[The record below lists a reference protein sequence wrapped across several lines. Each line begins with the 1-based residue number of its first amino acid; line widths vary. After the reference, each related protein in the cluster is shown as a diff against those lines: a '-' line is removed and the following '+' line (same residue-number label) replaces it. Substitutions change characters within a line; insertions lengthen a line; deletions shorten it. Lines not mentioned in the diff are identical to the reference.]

1 MKSRQP
7 REDRRLCAQSGE
19 TTFGVAPQ
27 RCPLSS
33 SLVAKLPLFLE
44 IGNGKS
50 LFVCREIPTENR
62 EIPISNREIPTGA
75 NSLRT
80 GAMLGEGP
88 GRVGEKKAWCRL
100 FPALLLAFAGPVP
113 SWARLQAAG
122 SQLRP
127 RARLEGGTPGINTNA
142 KRPPTSLRVAVGST
156 QN

>member
-33 SLVAKLPLFLE
+33 SLTAKLRIFL
-44 IGNGKS
+44 GFCKGKS
-50 LFVCREIPTENR
+50 LFVRREIPMENREIPTARREIPTERNC
-62 EIPISNREIPTGA
+62 TG
-75 NSLRT
+75 T
-80 GAMLGEGP
+80 GYASEMSRHIEEG
-88 GRVGEKKAWCRL
+88 KKPWCRI
-100 FPALLLAFAGPVP
+100 FPAWIYALAGPAP
-113 SWARLQAAG
+113 SWARLQAGG

-127 RARLEGGTPGINTNA
+127 RARLAGGTPGININQ
-142 KRPPTSLRVAVGST
+142 KRPPASLRVAVGST